1 MSQASVS
8 YFQKNQVIFYEN
20 STDNNLYKIISG
32 SIAFYKQYGMPD
44 EQLIGISSAPN
55 YFSMMSALSGVPT
68 AYTAVALEKTAVLHL
83 PQSQL
88 ETFPKGDPASAL
100 ALMKTL
106 ANELCAA
113 DNRLRSLMDELG
125 RIVRDGGETGQ
136 KITQLLDN
144 CRAAVDEE
152 RILDAFV
159 PPAPI
164 ETPTPI
170 ETPAPPETSAPPEKD
185 EPVVVVYESAKKNS
199 AMQMPEP
206 YPEGHQGYPGVKR
219 PEDKKYLIQQELT
232 CPHCRQKFTAERV
245 QLSKLIPVR
254 DPSEEK
260 RYDLR
265 VTYNDFELEWHEIV
279 TCPSCYFS
287 SFDQFFREE
296 KSLYKSRYESGLA
309 KLCDSIAID
318 FYTEKDLDTV
328 FAQHYLALV
337 CAQGFTDSRQITA
350 HVWMNLVRLYHD
362 AGDAALADLAERNAL
377 DAYQTVY
384 REVEL
389 TPGQEQRLCLT
400 IAGILFARGEKRA
413 AREWAIRV
421 RQGSSDSS
429 AYWTMADQLIQDVR
443 EEMDAET
450 K

>member
-8 YFQKNQVIFYEN
+8 YFQKNQVIFYED
-20 STDNNLYKIISG
+20 SVDNNLYKILSG

-44 EQLIGISSAPN
+44 EKLIGISSAPN
-55 YFSMMSALSGVPT
+55 YFSMMSALAGKPT
-68 AYTAVALEKTAVLHL
+68 TYTAVAMEKSAVLCL

-88 ETFPKGDPASAL
+88 ETFPKSDPAGAL
-100 ALMKTL
+100 AIMKTL
-106 ANELCAA
+106 ASELCAA
-113 DNRLRSLMDELG
+113 DNRLRSLMAELG
-125 RIVRDGGETGQ
+125 KIICDGGEMQQ
-136 KITQLLDN
+136 KLTQLLDSY
-144 CRAAVDEE
+144 RAAGDEE
-152 RILDAFV
+152 RMLDAFV
-159 PPAPI
+159 PPAPP
-164 ETPTPI
+164 EVSAPLEVPTPSESRKKI
-170 ETPAPPETSAPPEKD
+170 
-185 EPVVVVYESAKKNS
+185 EPVSVVYESVKNNS
-199 AMQMPEP
+199 VMQMPEP
-206 YPEGHQGYPGVKR
+206 YLEGHQGYPGVKR

-254 DPSEEK
+254 DSSEEK

-279 TCPSCYFS
+279 TCPNCYFS

-309 KLCDSIAID
+309 RLCDNIAIN
-318 FYTEKDLDTV
+318 FYAEKNLDTV

-337 CAQGFTDSRQITA
+337 CAAGFTESRQITA

-362 AGDAALADLAERNAL
+362 AGEAALADLAERNAL

-389 TPGQEQRLCLT
+389 TQGQEQRLCMT

-413 AREWAIRV
+413 AREWALLV
-421 RQGSSDSS
+421 RQGASDSS
-429 AYWTMADQLIQDVR
+429 AYWTMAEQLIQDVR
-443 EEMDAET
+443 EEMDAE
-450 K
+450 KK